1 MTNEYAANTALA
13 TTQATTA
20 QERARWASVLAP
32 TVKTMAQRRAV
43 RKSLLSRI
51 LGL

>member
-13 TTQATTA
+13 TTHATTA
-20 QERARWASVLAP
+20 QDRARWAAVLAP
-32 TVKTMAQRRAV
+32 TVKTMARRRAV